1 MEDKEKT
8 AGQQLADILVYKS
21 KSCFEAADKQ
31 AVADYCE
38 GYKKILVNGKTARE
52 VVKESVA

>member
-8 AGQQLADILVYKS
+8 VGQQLADKLVYKS

-38 GYKKILVNGKTARE
+38 GYKKFLDNVRPSARW
-52 VVKESVA
+52 